1 MAQVTY
7 QSREMATR
15 DAEQLR
21 TRGERMLELATR
33 AYCEQNY
40 NFARLLTQL
49 ASEVFAHARNVTPHM
64 PLLPPAGCDRGGDIA
79 HNDVMRRATDRPFRS
94 QYPLNLCRD
103 RRRLRRCAPDRP

>member
-7 QSREMATR
+7 QSRETATR
-15 DAEQLR
+15 DTEEVR

-49 ASEVFAHARNVTPHM
+49 ASEVFAHARNVEESHAPCAA
-64 PLLPPAGCDRGGDIA
+64 PSASRL
-79 HNDVMRRATDRPFRS
+79 RP
-94 QYPLNLCRD
+94 
-103 RRRLRRCAPDRP
+103 RRRHRA